1 MKGGSMMKYI
11 STILAGLLVAGS
23 LAGLPLSADEG
34 DVDEYRE
41 SSAMEK
47 ETLILTED
55 GGGDHAE
62 PSPEEIRNAEL
73 V

>member
-1 MKGGSMMKYI
+1 MKSI
-11 STILAGLLVAGS
+11 SALLILLLAAGS
-23 LAGLPLSADEG
+23 LAVQLPHSDETKR
-34 DVDEYRE
+34 DKCRQP
-41 SSAMEK
+41 AAA
-47 ETLILTED
+47 ETETVILTED